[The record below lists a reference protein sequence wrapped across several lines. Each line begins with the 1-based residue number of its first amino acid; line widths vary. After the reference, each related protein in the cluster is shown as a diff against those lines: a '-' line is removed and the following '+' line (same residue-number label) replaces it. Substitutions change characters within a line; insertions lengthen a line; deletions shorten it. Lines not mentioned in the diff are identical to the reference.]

1 MHYKDAMASAYDET
15 YFDTIKDDLLGFSYL
30 TVNDMLEHL
39 QEQCLA
45 MTFKE
50 KKEKTKGNKHQLGAR
65 R

>member
-1 MHYKDAMASAYDET
+1 MAYNET
-15 YFDTIKDDLLGFSYL
+15 YFDTIKDDLPGFTHL

-50 KKEKTKGNKHQLGAR
+50 KKKKLKKINKILKKR
-65 R
+65 KVVKRNRF